1 MQNPCAQ
8 SGRRSTSFHT
18 RRLAID
24 LRPAVPSRPPQVKLF
39 CLVISVRANG
49 PERNSARNAV
59 GARLSI
65 HPSVAPIDEPFTEK
79 WLERQVKFTF
89 IACLRCGPEA

>member
-49 PERNSARNAV
+49 PERNSVRNAV
-59 GARLSI
+59 GARFSI
-65 HPSVAPIDEPFTEK
+65 YPSVAPIEEAITEK
-79 WLERQVKFTF
+79 WLERRLKFTF
-89 IACLRCGPEA
+89 IAWLCCAPEA